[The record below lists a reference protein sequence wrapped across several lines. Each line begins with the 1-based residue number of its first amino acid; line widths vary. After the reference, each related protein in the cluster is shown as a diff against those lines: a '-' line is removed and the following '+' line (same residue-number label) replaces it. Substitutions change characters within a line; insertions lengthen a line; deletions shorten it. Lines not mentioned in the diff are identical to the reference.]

1 MLVPFIVNGVMNM
14 FGLFKKKAPEETA
27 LEKRLRE
34 LKVRKISYV
43 DTDFDEFTRLM
54 RSDVKSWLKLKPVN
68 YYATKREYI
77 MGSVYTTPDYSENY
91 VSFERYEQERR
102 THKSEIYSI
111 DFELLSKALAKVGII
126 ITRHEEE
133 AQ

>member
-1 MLVPFIVNGVMNM
+1 M

-27 LEKRLRE
+27 LEKRLRD
-34 LKVRKISYV
+34 LKLRKISYV
-43 DTDFDEFTRLM
+43 DTDFDEFTRMM
-54 RSDVKSWLKLKPVN
+54 RTDVKNWLKLKPVN

-102 THKSEIYSI
+102 THKSEIYQI
-111 DFELLSKALAKVGII
+111 EFDLLSKALAKVGII
-126 ITRHEEE
+126 ITQPVSEE
-133 AQ
+133 Q

>member
-1 MLVPFIVNGVMNM
+1 M

-27 LEKRLRE
+27 LEKRLRD
-34 LKVRKISYV
+34 LKLRKISYV
-43 DTDFDEFTRLM
+43 NTDFDEFTRMM
-54 RSDVKSWLKLKPVN
+54 RSDVKNWLKLKPVN

-102 THKSEIYSI
+102 THKSEIYQI
-111 DFELLSKALAKVGII
+111 EFDLLSKALAKVGII
-126 ITRHEEE
+126 ITQPVSEE
-133 AQ
+133 Q

>member
-1 MLVPFIVNGVMNM
+1 M
-14 FGLFKKKAPEETA
+14 FGLFKKKASEESA
-27 LEKRLRE
+27 LEKHLRD
-34 LKVRKISYV
+34 LKLRKLSYV

-54 RSDVKSWLKLKPVN
+54 RLDVKSWLKLKPVN

-102 THKSEIYSI
+102 THKSDIYKV
-111 DFELLSKALAKVGII
+111 DYELLSKALAKVGII
-126 ITRHEEE
+126 ITRPEPEE
-133 AQ
+133 

>member
-1 MLVPFIVNGVMNM
+1 M

-27 LEKRLRE
+27 LEKRLRD
-34 LKVRKISYV
+34 LKLRKISYV
-43 DTDFDEFTRLM
+43 DTDFDEFTRMM
-54 RSDVKSWLKLKPVN
+54 RSDVKNWLKLKPVN

-102 THKSEIYSI
+102 THKSEIYQI
-111 DFELLSKALAKVGII
+111 EYDLLSKALAKVGII
-126 ITRHEEE
+126 ITQPVSEE
-133 AQ
+133 Q